1 MKIKNTK
8 RSPLTWVVFFFP
20 THVLI
25 EHLHAIIT
33 HASLEEKV
41 KCLEHQKNGQAR
53 ERVGYGLGVNVVP
66 DFMSSL

>member
-1 MKIKNTK
+1 MRIKNTK
-8 RSPLTWVVFFFP
+8 RSPLTWVLFFP

-33 HASLEEKV
+33 DAYLEEEV
-41 KCLEHQKNGQAR
+41 KRLEHQKNGQAR

-66 DFMSSL
+66 DFMSAL